1 MATELKLKKIE
12 QSAMRSTYQDGLLE
26 ICISS
31 IIGSMAFMMFIP
43 VRDDDSWIYQVLAFL
58 GVGTGQLIY
67 WAGKRFITLPRL
79 GQVKFGELRRKRSK
93 TMGIILALAVIIQ
106 VGIVLLTVGVWAIP
120 TWAEKLEQLFP
131 ERSTTD
137 MIVAALGALF
147 VGPSMMAIAYF
158 TDFSRGY
165 YISIVMALGV
175 FFMIWFWQPLI
186 QVSAAILILVPGLVS
201 FLRFLRKYPIVSK

>member
-43 VRDDDSWIYQVLAFL
+43 VRDEDSWLYLVLAFL
-58 GVGTGQLIY
+58 GVGAGQLIY
-67 WAGKRFITLPRL
+67 WAGKRFITMPRL

-93 TMGIILALAVIIQ
+93 TMAIILALAVIIQ
-106 VGIVLLTVGVWAIP
+106 VGIVMLTVGVWAIP
-120 TWAEKLEQLFP
+120 TWAEKFEQLFP
-131 ERSTTD
+131 DRSTTD
-137 MIVAALGALF
+137 MLVAALGALF

-165 YISIVMALGV
+165 YISIVTTIGV
-175 FFMIWFWQPLI
+175 FLMIWFWQPLI
-186 QVSAAILILVPGLVS
+186 QVSAAILILVPGLLS
-201 FLRFLRKYPIVSK
+201 FVRFLRKYPIVSK